1 MKNQKIKRMSLL
13 AMLLAIELVL
23 LMTPLGYL
31 RIGPLSL
38 TMMHIPVIIAGIV
51 LGKEAGLIL
60 GFVFGLSSM
69 LNATFMPNLTSFVFS
84 PFIQVGGIHGNYAS
98 LLIAFLPRMLMGWVA
113 GYAYEHLKINNLKSR
128 ALVVGIMATSVNTI
142 LVLLGIYF
150 FFAADYRATL
160 NIALNSLHL
169 VLLSVIFSN
178 GLIEMVMAG
187 LISSCLVGVLQVS

>member
-60 GFVFGLSSM
+60 GFVFGLR
-69 LNATFMPNLTSFVFS
+69 L
-84 PFIQVGGIHGNYAS
+84 
-98 LLIAFLPRMLMGWVA
+98 R
-113 GYAYEHLKINNLKSR
+113 
-128 ALVVGIMATSVNTI
+128 
-142 LVLLGIYF
+142 
-150 FFAADYRATL
+150 
-160 NIALNSLHL
+160 
-169 VLLSVIFSN
+169 
-178 GLIEMVMAG
+178 
-187 LISSCLVGVLQVS
+187 